1 MNTESPSE
9 KLILASSSKYRKLL
23 LQRYGIPFDCQ
34 SPEIDESP
42 LPGESPAE
50 LVARLATQKAETISK
65 ENPQAIVIGSDQ
77 MAVFNGQIVGK
88 PGSYDAALEQ
98 LTDFSGQLVE
108 FLTAVSVQSHHI
120 QFREQHTDSTRVLF
134 RELEREEIERYLK
147 KEKPFDCA
155 GAFKA
160 ESLGIVLFES
170 ISSEDPTA
178 LVGLPLIRTAAM
190 LRRAGLKLP

>member
-1 MNTESPSE
+1 MNTESPPE

-23 LQRYGIPFDCQ
+23 LQRYGIPFECR

-42 LPGESPAE
+42 LPGESPVE
-50 LVARLATQKAETISK
+50 LVARLATQKAETVSR

-88 PGSYDAALEQ
+88 PGSYEAALEQ
-98 LTDFSGQLVE
+98 LSGFSGQPVE
-108 FLTAVSVQSHHI
+108 FLTAVTVQSHHNH
-120 QFREQHTDSTRVLF
+120 FREQCTDSTRVLF
-134 RELEREEIERYLK
+134 RELKREEIERYLL

-170 ISSEDPTA
+170 INSEDPTA

-190 LRRAGLKLP
+190 LRRAGVKLP